1 MASYTD
7 DQILDAVRYHLETD
21 SSYRSQLVTAIERKN
36 ESWVR
41 KLVRFVVGAAVEI
54 GRAVIAVITGWV
66 LPRPSAW

>member
-7 DQILDAVRYHLETD
+7 DEILDVVRYHMETD
-21 SSYRSQLVTAIERKN
+21 SSYRNQLISAIEAKN

-41 KLVRFVVGAAVEI
+41 KLVRFVVGAVVEI
-54 GRAVIAVITGWV
+54 GRAIIAVVTGWI